1 MDYINNFGK
10 ENWQLILLRTKS
22 KFLNYDIK
30 IKSMFKF
37 LKNFMN
43 NKKST
48 FTNDLDSVHRI
59 LKTDFK
65 KNPDPQ
71 EDEIIFGCGCFWG
84 AEKCF
89 WKLPG
94 VVTTSV
100 GYAGGDKSNPTYY
113 EVCSGL
119 TGHAEVVR
127 VIWNKSEID
136 ISDLLKM
143 FWECHDPT
151 QKNRQGN
158 DIGTQYRSAIYYK
171 NEKNKKIILASKE
184 QYQKELNK
192 KNLGLIETEIK
203 IIDNYFFAEKN
214 HQQYLASAG
223 SRQYCSASPTKVK
236 LGNFIGSNYK
246 LEDNIWEN
254 FNWDV
259 DKCVLRSDNNPIKN
273 KI

>member
-1 MDYINNFGK
+1 
-10 ENWQLILLRTKS
+10 
-22 KFLNYDIK
+22 
-30 IKSMFKF
+30 MFEF
-37 LKNFMN
+37 LKNIMN
-43 NKKST
+43 NKETPLK
-48 FTNDLDSVHRI
+48 NNVDSVHRI
-59 LKTDFK
+59 LNTDIK
-65 KNPDPQ
+65 KDPNFQ

-100 GYAGGDKSNPTYY
+100 GYAGGEKNNPTYY

-119 TGHAEVVR
+119 TGHSEVVR
-127 VIWNKSEID
+127 VIWDKREID

-158 DIGTQYRSAIYYK
+158 DIGTQYRSAIYYT
-171 NEKNKKIILASKE
+171 NENNFKVILASKGK
-184 QYQKELNK
+184 YQQGLNK

-203 IIDNYFFAEKN
+203 KIDAYYFAEEY
-214 HQQYLASAG
+214 HQQYLASPG

-236 LGNFIGSNYK
+236 LEDFPGCNYK
-246 LEDNIWEN
+246 LNDHIWEN
-254 FNWDV
+254 FNWEV
-259 DKCVLRSDNNPIKN
+259 DKCVLRSNNKPISN
-273 KI
+273 NI

>member
-1 MDYINNFGK
+1 
-10 ENWQLILLRTKS
+10 
-22 KFLNYDIK
+22 
-30 IKSMFKF
+30 MFEF
-37 LKNFMN
+37 LKSIMN
-43 NKKST
+43 NKEPEL
-48 FTNDLDSVHRI
+48 TNAINLVHRV
-59 LKTDFK
+59 LKTDIK
-65 KNPDPQ
+65 KLPSPE

-100 GYAGGDKSNPTYY
+100 GYAGGNKMNPTYY

-119 TGHAEVVR
+119 TGHSEVVR

-136 ISDLLKM
+136 LSDLLKM

-158 DIGTQYRSAIYYK
+158 DMGTQYRSAIYYK
-171 NEKNKKIILASKE
+171 NENNKKLILASKE
-184 QYQKELNK
+184 QYQSELNK

-203 IIDNYFFAEKN
+203 MIDTYFYAEQY
-214 HQQYLASAG
+214 HQQYLASPG

-236 LGNFIGSNYK
+236 LKDFVGSNYK
-246 LEDNIWEN
+246 LNDHVWEN
-254 FNWDV
+254 FDWEV
-259 DKCVLRSDNNPIKN
+259 DKCVLRSDNNPIN
-273 KI
+273 NYI

>member
-1 MDYINNFGK
+1 
-10 ENWQLILLRTKS
+10 
-22 KFLNYDIK
+22 
-30 IKSMFKF
+30 MFEF
-37 LKNFMN
+37 LKNIMN
-43 NKKST
+43 TKEPAL
-48 FTNDLDSVHRI
+48 TNDINLVHRV
-59 LKTDFK
+59 LKTDIK
-65 KNPDPQ
+65 KLPNPE

-100 GYAGGDKSNPTYY
+100 GYAGGNKINPTYY

-119 TGHAEVVR
+119 TGHSEVVR

-143 FWECHDPT
+143 FWECHNPT

-158 DIGTQYRSAIYYK
+158 DLGTQYRSAIYYK
-171 NEKNKKIILASKE
+171 NENNKNTILASKK
-184 QYQKELNK
+184 QYQYELNK

-203 IIDNYFFAEKN
+203 MIDTYFYAEQY
-214 HQQYLASAG
+214 HQQYLASPG

-236 LGNFIGSNYK
+236 LKDFAGSNYK
-246 LEDNIWEN
+246 LNDHVWEN
-254 FNWDV
+254 YDWEV

-273 KI
+273 YI

>member
-1 MDYINNFGK
+1 
-10 ENWQLILLRTKS
+10 
-22 KFLNYDIK
+22 
-30 IKSMFKF
+30 MFKF
-37 LKNFMN
+37 LKNIMN
-43 NKKST
+43 KEVPTLNNNLNST
-48 FTNDLDSVHRI
+48 HRI
-59 LKTDFK
+59 LKTDIQR
-65 KNPDPQ
+65 NPNPQ

-100 GYAGGDKSNPTYY
+100 GYAGGHKSNPTYY

-119 TGHAEVVR
+119 TGHSEVVR
-127 VIWNKSEID
+127 VIWNKNEID

-171 NEKNKKIILASKE
+171 NENNKKIILASKE

-192 KNLGLIETEIK
+192 KNFGSIETEIK
-203 IIDNYFFAEKN
+203 LIENYYFAEQY
-214 HQQYLASAG
+214 HQQYLASVG
-223 SRQYCSASPTKVK
+223 SRQYCSASTTKVK
-236 LGNFIGSNYK
+236 LGDFNGSNYK
-246 LEDNIWEN
+246 LEKYIWDN

-259 DKCVLRSDNNPIKN
+259 DKCVLISDNNPIKN
-273 KI
+273 II